1 MNKEF
6 IKVFYIRLIIQLLI
20 FYSNINPITKI
31 ILIFIVDNIDSE
43 VYRLKHKDVKLRLV
57 NEYQIVD
64 KINDIIGYI
73 LCHDII
79 YKNNL
84 ISPDKFKLLTYLL
97 IYRIIGCFIVY
108 KTKNRALFL
117 LFVDLYKEVFLL
129 FYFIKNKKLFDLLFI
144 AVLFIKLYVEYS
156 FHYKTYYNIKKY
168 KV

>member
-31 ILIFIVDNIDSE
+31 ILIFIVDNVDSE

-73 LCHDII
+73 LCHYII

-84 ISPDKFKLLTYLL
+84 ISPEKFKLLTYLL
-97 IYRIIGCFIVY
+97 IYRIIGSIIIY

-129 FYFIKNKKLFDLLFI
+129 FYFIKNKKLFYFLLI
-144 AVLFIKLYVEYS
+144 AVFFLKLYVEYS
-156 FHYKTYYNIKKY
+156 FHYKSHYNIK
-168 KV
+168 

>member
-6 IKVFYIRLIIQLLI
+6 IQVFYIRLIVQLLI

-31 ILIFIVDNIDSE
+31 ILIFISDNVDSE

-57 NEYQIVD
+57 EEYQTVD

-79 YKNNL
+79 YKNKL
-84 ISPDKFKLLTYLL
+84 ISSDKFKLLTYLL

-156 FHYKTYYNIKKY
+156 FHYNIKKY
-168 KV
+168 NV